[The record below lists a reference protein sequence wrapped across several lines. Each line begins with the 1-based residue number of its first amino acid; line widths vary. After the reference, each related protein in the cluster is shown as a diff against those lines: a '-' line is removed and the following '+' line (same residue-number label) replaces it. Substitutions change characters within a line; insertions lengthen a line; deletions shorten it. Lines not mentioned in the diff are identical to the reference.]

1 VTTTCGRRATPV
13 PETYLGLARLM
24 EGEPAKVMMVAPHF
38 SDRLLGARPG
48 AAA

>member
-1 VTTTCGRRATPV
+1 VTTTCGRHFKPA
-13 PETYLGLARLM
+13 PETYLGLARLI
-24 EGEPAKVMMVAPHF
+24 EVERAEVMMVATHF